1 MVIKRMVQIKH
12 LLVRIRMQVK
22 EIDKGNKVEDPIQT
36 RMLIQI
42 LTDNL
47 NHRKHERQIKEDL
60 TLRKDK
66 LHDQIIHQKVH
77 DRIIRK
83 GKSQPQLKVQILNKV
98 QSKISLKAHDRIK
111 VHEITVVAIT
121 SRQIQQERLR
131 PKASSMR

>member
-83 GKSQPQLKVQILNKV
+83 GKSQPQLKVQ
-98 QSKISLKAHDRIK
+98 
-111 VHEITVVAIT
+111 EITVVAIT
-121 SRQIQQERLR
+121 NRQIQQERLR
-131 PKASSMR
+131 PKASSMQ